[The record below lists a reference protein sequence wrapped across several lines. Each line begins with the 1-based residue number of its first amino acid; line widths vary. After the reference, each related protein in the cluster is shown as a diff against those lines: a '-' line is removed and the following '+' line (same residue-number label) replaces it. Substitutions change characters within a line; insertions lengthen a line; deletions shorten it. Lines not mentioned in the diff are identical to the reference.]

1 LLAFQKAVGALKQ
14 SQLTSREQLLGRRAS
29 RPQFQLDPR
38 ILDIHHLAAQAQ
50 RVITQVQEAAS
61 KELEML
67 REQVLLNKL
76 GLSLYDTGKY
86 RQLTEHKNIHESEGG
101 VWHVVWH
108 SGIDETDDD
117 SGRFALRYVTQL
129 LLMAQDAAPEAIT
142 KIKRPIPLTEQPDWK
157 VRRQAGDN

>member
-1 LLAFQKAVGALKQ
+1 MLAFQKAVGALKQ
-14 SQLTSREQLLGRRAS
+14 SQLTSREQLLGRCAS
-29 RPQFQLDPR
+29 RPQVQLDTR

-86 RQLTEHKNIHESEGG
+86 RQLTEHINIHESEGG

-117 SGRFALRYVTQL
+117 SGRFALRYVT
-129 LLMAQDAAPEAIT
+129 
-142 KIKRPIPLTEQPDWK
+142 
-157 VRRQAGDN
+157 

>member
-67 REQVLLNKL
+67 REQVLINKL
-76 GLSLYDTGKY
+76 GLS
-86 RQLTEHKNIHESEGG
+86 
-101 VWHVVWH
+101 
-108 SGIDETDDD
+108 
-117 SGRFALRYVTQL
+117 
-129 LLMAQDAAPEAIT
+129 
-142 KIKRPIPLTEQPDWK
+142 
-157 VRRQAGDN
+157 